1 MKQGEI
7 MKNKIITTAI
17 TGGLLL
23 TLLTTTLVSGADAG
37 TTSDPLV
44 TKSYVDAKILDLKA
58 LVTET
63 IAAIDVNT
71 GTSAT
76 SDAQYQVVYL
86 TNGSTILGGEGTEM
100 ILRSGKAV
108 VVSQTSNGLVNMTT
122 GVDALAGT
130 EISHNN
136 LMIVPRQDGR
146 GFKVTSGDA
155 NVMVRG
161 YYEITQ

>member
-1 MKQGEI
+1 
-7 MKNKIITTAI
+7 MKNKIIKTTIA
-17 TGGLLL
+17 GGLLL
-23 TLLTTTLVSGADAG
+23 AMFTTTLVSGSDAG

-44 TKSYVDAKILDLKA
+44 TKSYVDAKILDLKS

-63 IAAIDVNT
+63 IAAMDLT
-71 GTSAT
+71 SGTSS
-76 SDAQYQVVYL
+76 SDSQYKVVYL
-86 TNGSTILGGEGTEM
+86 TNGSTIYGGEGTEM

-108 VVSQTSNGLVNMTT
+108 IVSSTANGLVNMTT
-122 GVDALAGT
+122 GVDALSGT
-130 EISHNN
+130 EVSLNN

-146 GFKVTSGDA
+146 GLEITSGDA